1 MNKIPLPEGYKDLHE
16 YLTHAPTIVKL
27 MIIENELALDSKAYT
42 YGQINKLLSA
52 NYVPGDFNY
61 VPFIQSDEDL
71 AKAFANA
78 HRALSSS
85 KAPWYSYPCAE
96 CHDPIVLTRI
106 QSKLYRPT
114 YCPKCLAKLLHGK
127 DDAIVHG
134 KAS

>member
-16 YLTHAPTIVKL
+16 YLTHAPTIIKL
-27 MIIENELALDSKAYT
+27 MIIENEMALDSKAYT

-78 HRALSSS
+78 HRAQSNPT
-85 KAPWYSYPCAE
+85 APYYTYPCAQ
-96 CHDPIVLTRI
+96 CQNPIVLSHR
-106 QSKLYRPT
+106 QQET
-114 YCPKCLAKLLHGK
+114 YDRCLHYYPKFCS
-127 DDAIVHG
+127 DCCSVI
-134 KAS
+134 AS